1 MEFEIDLKLFA
12 LNEITKFIY
21 AVEFSDFQNVLHVKN
36 YFRTRVPRVVVEPFF
51 FIANGFP

>member
-51 FIANGFP
+51 L